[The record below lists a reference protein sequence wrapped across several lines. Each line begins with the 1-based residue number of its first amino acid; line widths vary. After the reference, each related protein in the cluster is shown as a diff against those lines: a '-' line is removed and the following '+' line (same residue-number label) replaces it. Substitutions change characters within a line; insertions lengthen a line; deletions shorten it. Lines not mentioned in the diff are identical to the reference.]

1 MKTRLRSAIS
11 SLTDYFFFGNFFIAI
26 VAVVMFSYTVRLF
39 GLQVNEYFRPF
50 VFFST
55 LLSYSLHWYL
65 TPESDN
71 ASAKPRWSL
80 SHQRFLFIMLVFSV
94 AGMIISVIPLLG
106 YYKILIPL
114 AAVTFLYS
122 APKIDAKPFTWLR
135 GKYMAKTISLS
146 VVWLA
151 VTVILPIVVS
161 GNEWNYERALF
172 ALNRFMLL
180 FPVCILFDHRDRAED
195 TLQGIRNIVSLLDE
209 KRMDMLFY
217 ACTALAVLTAILLQ
231 FKIQSFIDSLYILIP
246 SVLLALTYTKSKNS
260 TSDLWYYT
268 YLDGLMALS
277 GFLYFLVPL

>member
-1 MKTRLRSAIS
+1 MKTRLRLAIL
-11 SLTDYFFFGNFFIAI
+11 SLTGYFFFGNFFIAI
-26 VAVVMFSYTVRLF
+26 VAVVMFSYTVSMF
-39 GLQVNEYFRPF
+39 GLRVNEYFRPF

-65 TPESDN
+65 TPESDT

-80 SHQRFLFIMLVFSV
+80 LHQRFLFIMLVFSA
-94 AGMIISVIPLLG
+94 AGMVTSVIPLLG

-135 GKYMAKTISLS
+135 GKYMAKTLSLS
-146 VVWLA
+146 IVWLA
-151 VTVILPIVVS
+151 VTVILPIAAA
-161 GNEWNYERALF
+161 GNEWNCERTLF

-195 TLQGIRNIVSLLDE
+195 MLQGIRNIVLYLDE
-209 KRMDMLFY
+209 RRMDILFY
-217 ACTALAVLTAILLQ
+217 ACTSIAVLTAFMLQ
-231 FKIQSFIDSLYILIP
+231 LKTQSLVVSAYILIP
-246 SVLLALTYTKSKNS
+246 SVLLALTYNKSKNS
-260 TSDLWYYT
+260 ASDLWYYT